1 MRLSQSQT
9 TEADAAELTDDEVL
23 QSSDFQKW
31 FMQEGAWWCASFV
44 FHMLI
49 MVLLMLFGNKALRT
63 AMDDAPKFDAAQE
76 DQDKSPIPP
85 DKIEIFRLNDKTP
98 VDPGEL
104 STESLTQTTAP
115 EVEATG
121 GDGMAVA
128 DGGSRQAGGS
138 VLGGLGG
145 FDVKGIGPGGAS
157 RGGTGYG
164 GDARGRGIGGG
175 GGTGQGFGNRGSGKG
190 KLVGGFGGTKATERS
205 VGAALSWIAR
215 HQNTQNGSWS
225 IGDFA
230 QRCKGGEEGTC
241 GGPGIKSSDTA
252 ATAMALLPF
261 LASGQT
267 HESRGPYKATIYSGL
282 WWLLSAQKPDGD
294 LRSGDGTFYAHGLSS
309 ICLCEAYGLTGD
321 KELGKRAQLAIDFLL
336 KTQNSS
342 DGGWRYKIGQA
353 GDTSVVGWQLMA
365 MKSAQMAGL
374 KVDHAAFEGVKKFL
388 SFVATGEHKGLY
400 GYTAEAP
407 SAKPSTTAVGM
418 LCQQYMGMKRDDPAM
433 LEGTQ
438 LLLKNMPDN
447 KRRDIYRWYYAT
459 QVLHNMPGTD
469 WDNWNR
475 LMRRVLIETQIRD
488 GCATGSWDPAI
499 PVKDPWGEA
508 GGRLYMTSLATLTL
522 EVYYRY
528 LPLYKLDTE
537 SPVAVGGGGG
547 RPNFDEDEAK
557 PAAEKPAAEKPAAE
571 KPAAKK
577 DAKPAAKAGG
587 KTAAKTDDKSKAK
600 PKPDAETKPTDKAKS
615 EDKSKEKPATETKE
629 GAKSAEKP
637 KTTTKTKSTDKTKAA
652 TDKAKA
658 KPADKPKPD
667 DKN

>member
-1 MRLSQSQT
+1 MGLSQSQPA
-9 TEADAAELTDDEVL
+9 EAQAAELTADDLV
-23 QSSDFQKW
+23 QSGEFHKW

-63 AMDDAPKFDAAQE
+63 AMDDAPKFDAAQQ

-121 GDGMAVA
+121 GDGMTAT

-157 RGGTGYG
+157 RGTGYG

-205 VGAALSWIAR
+205 VGAALSWLAR
-215 HQNTQNGSWS
+215 HQNPQNGSWS
-225 IGDFA
+225 IGDFS

-241 GGPGIKSSDTA
+241 GGPGTASSDTA

-267 HESRGPYKATIYSGL
+267 HESRGPYKSTIYSGL
-282 WWLLSAQKPDGD
+282 WWLLSAQKPNGD
-294 LRSGDGTFYAHGLSS
+294 LRSGSGTFYAHGLAS

-321 KELGKRAQLAIDFLL
+321 KELGKRAQLAIDFL
-336 KTQNSS
+336 KTTQNSS
-342 DGGWRYKIGQA
+342 DGGWRYQIGQA

-374 KVDHAAFEGVKKFL
+374 KVDQAAFDGVKKFL
-388 SFVATGEHKGLY
+388 ASVATGEHKGYY
-400 GYTAEAP
+400 GYTAESPAGRP
-407 SAKPSTTAVGM
+407 SMTAVGM
-418 LCQQYMGMKRDDPAM
+418 LCQQYMGMKRENPAM
-433 LEGTQ
+433 IEGTKM
-438 LLLKNMPDN
+438 LMKGMPDN
-447 KRRDIYRWYYAT
+447 RRRNIYLWYYAT

-475 LMRRVLIETQIRD
+475 AMRRALIETQTRD
-488 GCATGSWDPAI
+488 GCATGSWDPFLGG
-499 PVKDPWGEA
+499 KDHANES
-508 GGRLYMTSLATLTL
+508 GGRLYMTSLATLSL

-537 SPVAVGGGGG
+537 SAVSVAGGAG
-547 RPNFDEDEAK
+547 RPNFDDDEAK
-557 PAAEKPAAEKPAAE
+557 PAEKPAQ
-571 KPAAKK
+571 
-577 DAKPAAKAGG
+577 
-587 KTAAKTDDKSKAK
+587 
-600 PKPDAETKPTDKAKS
+600 
-615 EDKSKEKPATETKE
+615 
-629 GAKSAEKP
+629 
-637 KTTTKTKSTDKTKAA
+637 
-652 TDKAKA
+652 A
-658 KPADKPKPD
+658 KPADKPAAKTDAKPTD
-667 DKN
+667 AKTSRQDRR